1 MPVENMLVVV
11 GHMKHLQQMEEQL
24 LADWHMNSKSKNTVL
39 GPPAAHPVDGVRET
53 TQAVA
58 AVLVVQACPCPTAPS
73 SLPVC
78 LLNAISS
85 KLSLAMM
92 ISTATN
98 VVGFFFFFF
107 LSSLLSLVAQRV
119 WVSGEDV
126 EES

>member
-1 MPVENMLVVV
+1 VLIKISKARARKGCET
-11 GHMKHLQQMEEQL
+11 KHDRS
-24 LADWHMNSKSKNTVL
+24 A
-39 GPPAAHPVDGVRET
+39 PVDGVRET

-58 AVLVVQACPCPTAPS
+58 AVLVVQACPCPTDPS

>member
-1 MPVENMLVVV
+1 MLIKISKARARK
-11 GHMKHLQQMEEQL
+11 GCETKHDRS
-24 LADWHMNSKSKNTVL
+24 A
-39 GPPAAHPVDGVRET
+39 PVDGVRET

-85 KLSLAMM
+85 RLSLAMM
-92 ISTATN
+92 IFTATN
-98 VVGFFFFFF
+98 VVVLLLLRLPL
-107 LSSLLSLVAQRV
+107 LSSLSLVAQRV

-126 EES
+126 EESEKMSLGKERV